1 MNTYFQNIY
10 RGIATTLVGMGV
22 TLRNVFRKEVTVQ
35 YPDEQLPIP
44 EGYRGLH
51 TLDQDICIYCFQ
63 CAKICPVEC
72 IDMKAERV
80 EKRFLDWEVF
90 TVDYAKCLFCD
101 LCIEVCPKDCIHMGK
116 QFDFAKYTR
125 GEMVMNLL
133 SYPGLS
139 EKDKKAVETAR
150 KGKPAAAPAAA
161 AAGVKPVAPTPVKP
175 AGPAAAGGPVPVKP
189 QAPAAGGPTP
199 VKPQAPAA
207 GGPAPVKPQA
217 PAAGGPAS
225 VKPQPPT
232 PMPPKSP
239 GQEG

>member
-10 RGIATTLVGMGV
+10 RGIATTLVGMGI
-22 TLRNVFRKEVTVQ
+22 TLKNMFRKEVTVQ

-80 EKRFLDWEVF
+80 EKRYLDWEVF

-139 EKDKKAVETAR
+139 EKDKKAVDTAR
-150 KGKPAAAPAAA
+150 KAKPAAAPAAA
-161 AAGVKPVAPTPVKP
+161 AGGVKPIAPTPVKP
-175 AGPAAAGGPVPVKP
+175 AAPAAGGGPVPVKP
-189 QAPAAGGPTP
+189 VAPAGGPVAVKPQAPAAGPTP
-199 VKPQAPAA
+199 VKPQAPA
-207 GGPAPVKPQA
+207 P
-217 PAAGGPAS
+217 
-225 VKPQPPT
+225 VKPQPPK
-232 PMPPKSP
+232 PMAPKQP
-239 GQEG
+239 GEGQEG

>member
-1 MNTYFQNIY
+1 MS
-10 RGIATTLVGMGV
+10 V
-22 TLRNVFRKEVTVQ
+22 TLRNMFRKEVTVQ
-35 YPDEQLPIP
+35 YPDEQMPIP

-63 CAKICPVEC
+63 CAKICPVDC
-72 IDMKAERV
+72 IEMKAERV

-139 EKDKKAVETAR
+139 EKDRKAVETAR
-150 KGKPAAAPAAA
+150 KAKPAAAPAAA
-161 AAGVKPVAPTPVKP
+161 ATGVKPMAPTPVKP
-175 AGPAAAGGPVPVKP
+175 VAPGAAGAPTPVKPVAPAPAGGPVPVKP
-189 QAPAAGGPTP
+189 QAPVTSGPTP

-217 PAAGGPAS
+217 PAAGGPAP
-225 VKPQPPT
+225 VKPQAPK
-232 PMPPKSP
+232 PMPPKQPGS